1 MYLLGSWEKLTKDQN
16 ILQIARG
23 YPNSMSLQTKTRNRT
38 KGNKL
43 FNARKG
49 NNLIRNRKFLKE
61 ESCVTI
67 LSTKYQFLSNIFT
80 VKKRMRETV
89 CDQLEV
95 IKQIHSFPTF
105 QIEQLPGVENSLAKK
120 TSTCAN

>member
-61 ESCVTI
+61 ECCVTI

-105 QIEQLPGVENSLAKK
+105 QIGQLPGVENSLAKK